1 MDLEKYSIPH
11 KQYFFN
17 FPHKKYLRNFSRNC
31 SDTNI
36 FGGGG
41 GRIFWDFLDM
51 FFSSIYSKTIN
62 LLCACKIA
70 FELETDF

>member
-1 MDLEKYSIPH
+1 MDLEKYSVPH

-36 FGGGG
+36 FGGEGDEYFG
-41 GRIFWDFLDM
+41 IF
-51 FFSSIYSKTIN
+51 
-62 LLCACKIA
+62 
-70 FELETDF
+70 